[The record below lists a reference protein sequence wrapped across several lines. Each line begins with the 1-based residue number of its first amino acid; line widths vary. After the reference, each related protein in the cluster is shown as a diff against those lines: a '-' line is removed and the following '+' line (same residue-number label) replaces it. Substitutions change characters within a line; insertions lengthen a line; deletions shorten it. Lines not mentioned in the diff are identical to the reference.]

1 VMAKVPVP
9 DKPLQH
15 VEGAAPAE
23 GAAA

>member
-15 VEGAAPAE
+15 VEGEAATDGSA
-23 GAAA
+23 G

>member
-15 VEGAAPAE
+15 VESEAATDGSA
-23 GAAA
+23 G